1 MNKDQKQQF
10 DELLDLYLGKEAT
23 EQNEE
28 KLMKLLDEVADEH
41 MPEGMEQ
48 RLESFIQ
55 DLDDDEEE
63 APVVQLQPKAK
74 QEYSVV
80 SYFRRYAIAA
90 CMVLVVGLGI
100 ALHQWG
106 SGSEFTDTCSSP
118 AEAEAQMMRALTM
131 FNTRTQQGLD
141 EARVQIENPVKQ
153 TDYSRFI
160 SFE

>member
-10 DELLDLYLGKEAT
+10 DELLDLYLGNEAT

-28 KLMKLLDEVADEH
+28 ELMKLLDEVADEH

-55 DLDDDEEE
+55 DLDDDDEI
-63 APVVQLQPKAK
+63 PVVQLQPKAK
-74 QEYSVV
+74 PEYSLVG
-80 SYFRRYAIAA
+80 YFRRYAIAA
-90 CMVLVVGLGI
+90 CMVLVVSLGI

-106 SGSEFTDTCSSP
+106 NGSEFTDTCSTP
-118 AEAEAQMMRALTM
+118 AEAEAQLMRALTM
-131 FNTRTQQGLD
+131 ISSRSQQGLD
-141 EARVQIENPVKQ
+141 EAFQQMAAPVNQ
-153 TDYSRFI
+153 QDLSRYI